1 MTRLRDNSPLHRN
14 DGTGFVPPL
23 EAPLSVVLC
32 CGLVAAI
39 LVASVSVLGFGFG
52 SGSVSSF
59 VIPLTPLAL
68 SVLSTAGAF
77 GLRLLDIVL
86 PLLHVGLR
94 FLSDTNWSAPF
105 SACYRFLELVT
116 EKRFEAADALLA
128 SDFLADPE
136 AQQWLIRWLT
146 VAFVLFCIQ
155 LVSCFI
161 TLDSFEAPCED
172 PHPCSE
178 EEDTVRVE
186 EPEEIECDVA
196 QSWCLE
202 CFAIELFRPAQDV
215 QGEDHGVLDDVVDA
229 SLDDEDEQYGDAVD
243 ETEYVSLVDGL
254 ASVESFDAWGEDG
267 DEDED
272 EEEDEF
278 LDAEEDIF
286 GVSLLQESVD
296 SYQTASSE
304 EPETFNS
311 AESTYNY
318 ASFAAHAPEAQSTPL
333 SHRCSAQCHPAELF
347 FGSNSSLEDPFAT
360 FTSELSLA
368 ESTPRSTITAVDQQ
382 PGDSN
387 ISAGQ
392 VVPLSGS
399 SSSGSAHP
407 NDDSDDDDDYSGDA
421 PTPRPLLLP
430 LPTVDDDPFTSPH
443 TGNAPPVFN
452 WGPNRN
458 ARMFSKHFPEDYLL
472 HPEFAGKYVLAR
484 ELGSGGN
491 AFVMSARHRE
501 TGDEVAVKFMAKAKV
516 SHSARVALSNS
527 RWVPREVVLAYN
539 VDHPNIIRCVDN
551 LYDDHMYFYIIQ
563 ELHGDTWYHKEDQG
577 NSLWDYMMEVG
588 QLPEST
594 ARHIFRQIVSGVDAL
609 HKMGISHCDLKLE
622 NVLIDRKLNVK
633 IIDLGSAVLA
643 APGAIPPKYTWL
655 TFCGTL
661 SYAAPE
667 ILAQLHYEAAPADV
681 WSLGVILYEL
691 VTGLSCTDP
700 IRGPDELANDG
711 VLDGCTPEVQSLVL
725 EGCLNVD
732 PEMRATVAEVLG
744 HPWMRSS

>member
-1 MTRLRDNSPLHRN
+1 MTRPRDNSPLHRN

-39 LVASVSVLGFGFG
+39 LVASVLVLGFGLG
-52 SGSVSSF
+52 SGCVSSF
-59 VIPLTPLAL
+59 VTPLTPLAL

-77 GLRLLDIVL
+77 GHRLLDIVL

-94 FLSDTNWSAPF
+94 FLFDTNWSAPF
-105 SACYRFLELVT
+105 AACYRFLELVT
-116 EKRFEAADALLA
+116 EKRFEAADALLD
-128 SDFLADPE
+128 SDFLANPE
-136 AQQWLIRWLT
+136 TRQWLIRWLT

-161 TLDSFEAPCED
+161 TLDSFEAPWED
-172 PHPCSE
+172 PQPCSE

-202 CFAIELFRPAQDV
+202 CFAVELLRPAQDV

-229 SLDDEDEQYGDAVD
+229 SLEDEDEQYWDTVD
-243 ETEYVSLVDGL
+243 ETGYMSLVDGL
-254 ASVESFDAWGEDG
+254 ASFEGSDVW

-278 LDAEEDIF
+278 LDAEEDIT

-296 SYQTASSE
+296 SYHTAGSE
-304 EPETFNS
+304 EPGNINS
-311 AESTYNY
+311 AESTYDY

-333 SHRCSAQCHPAELF
+333 SHRCSARCHSAELS
-347 FGSNSSLEDPFAT
+347 FGRDSSLEDPFTPFA
-360 FTSELSLA
+360 SEPPLA
-368 ESTPRSTITAVDQQ
+368 ESTPRSTVTAVAQQ
-382 PGDSN
+382 SGDSD

-399 SSSGSAHP
+399 SSSGSEHP
-407 NDDSDDDDDYSGDA
+407 NDDSDDDDDDYSGDA

-443 TGNAPPVFN
+443 IGNAPPVFN

-458 ARMFSKHFPEDYLL
+458 ARMFSKHFPDDYLL
-472 HPEFAGKYVLAR
+472 HPEFAEKYVLAR

-516 SHSARVALSNS
+516 SHSARVALSDS

-539 VDHPNIIRCVDN
+539 VDHPNIIRCVDD
-551 LYDDHMYFYIIQ
+551 LYDDHEYFYIIQ
-563 ELHGDTWYHKEDQG
+563 ELHGDTWYHEGDQG

-588 QLPEST
+588 QLHEST
-594 ARHIFRQIVSGVDAL
+594 ARHIFKQIASGIAAL
-609 HKMGISHCDLKLE
+609 HEMGISHCDLKLE

-643 APGAIPPKYTWL
+643 APGANPPEYTWR

-667 ILAQLHYEAAPADV
+667 ILARLRYEAAPADV
-681 WSLGVILYEL
+681 WSLGVILCEL
-691 VTGLSCTDP
+691 VTGLSCIDP
-700 IRGPDELANDG
+700 IRGPDELEKGG
-711 VLDGCTPEVQSLVL
+711 VLNGCTQEVQSLVL
-725 EGCLNVD
+725 EGCLNMD
-732 PEMRATVAEVLG
+732 PVRRATIGEVLE
-744 HPWMRSS
+744 HPWLQSS